1 MAESDTELA
10 LRALRDTL
18 RAVDARPSDRVRAA
32 EAILRLAKGDG
43 PGAGEL
49 AELTDDALLLIARGH
64 EGGTPPKRGPTVP
77 ALETVP
83 SDAVQLPNPARPS
96 RKAPLSAKGDGAKGD
111 GAKGDGAKGDGAK
124 GDGTQKGPAIPE
136 TPGGTANPFMQRG
149 PKEDPAPKAP
159 RGVPLAMGPKE
170 DPDPWT

>member
-1 MAESDTELA
+1 MADSDTELA
-10 LRALRDTL
+10 LNALRDTL

-32 EAILRLAKGDG
+32 EAILRLATGNG
-43 PGAGEL
+43 PGASEL
-49 AELTDDALLLIARGH
+49 IELSDDALLLIARG
-64 EGGTPPKRGPTVP
+64 EGGTPREMGPTVP

-83 SDAVQLPNPARPS
+83 SGAVEPPGLVRP
-96 RKAPLSAKGDGAKGD
+96 
-111 GAKGDGAKGDGAK
+111 
-124 GDGTQKGPAIPE
+124 
-136 TPGGTANPFMQRG
+136 ANPFMQRG

>member
-10 LRALRDTL
+10 LRALRETL
-18 RAVDARPSDRVRAA
+18 GAPSAKPSDRVRAA
-32 EAILRLAKGDG
+32 EAILRLARGDG

-83 SDAVQLPNPARPS
+83 SHAVQPPGLALPADGG
-96 RKAPLSAKGDGAKGD
+96 KAKR
-111 GAKGDGAKGDGAK
+111 
-124 GDGTQKGPAIPE
+124 E
-136 TPGGTANPFMQRG
+136 GGQANPFMRRG
-149 PKEDPAPKAP
+149 PKEDPPRPAP

>member
-1 MAESDTELA
+1 MAETDTELA
-10 LRALRDTL
+10 LNALRDTL

-32 EAILRLAKGDG
+32 EAILRLAQGNG
-43 PGAGEL
+43 PGASDLIEL
-49 AELTDDALLLIARGH
+49 SDDALLLIARG
-64 EGGTPPKRGPTVP
+64 EGGTPREMGPTVP

-83 SDAVQLPNPARPS
+83 SRAVEPPGLALPA
-96 RKAPLSAKGDGAKGD
+96 AK
-111 GAKGDGAKGDGAK
+111 
-124 GDGTQKGPAIPE
+124 P
-136 TPGGTANPFMQRG
+136 NPFMQRG